1 MTKIT
6 KTDEDWRRELSPE
19 QFRVLRE
26 AGTEAPFCGTLLHNK
41 DAGVY
46 TCAACGNTLFRS
58 DTKFDSG
65 SGWPSFYDTIVGDAV
80 ELVPDDSHGTHR
92 TEVRCSRCGSHL
104 GHVFEDGPKPTG
116 QRYCMNS
123 IALDFKKQA

>member
-41 DAGVY
+41 GTGVY
-46 TCAACGNTLFRS
+46 VCAACGNTLFRS

-80 ELVPDDSHGTHR
+80 EFVPDDSHGTHR